1 MLGSGTRIDP
11 ALAAILRLR
20 VGEVCLRFQ
29 HLRFGFVAL
38 GRVLHFRERK
48 LCLGLMQLRNSQAK
62 LGLSL
67 IALGGGITR
76 IDNHQQIALFHAL
89 VITHVQRRDIP
100 RRFRG
105 NRHHIAVG
113 KGVVS
118 CLFVTG

>member
-1 MLGSGTRIDP
+1 MLGGGTRINP

-38 GRVLHFRERK
+38 GGVLHFRERQ

-89 VITHVQRRDIP
+89 VITHM
-100 RRFRG
+100 
-105 NRHHIAVG
+105 
-113 KGVVS
+113 
-118 CLFVTG
+118 